1 MRNSMLGLGLV
12 LVMALMLGCSDA
24 GQKVYKVT
32 GKVTLKGQPVADAR
46 LTFAPVDEKKEGAQA
61 AAGKTDAN
69 GVYTLVSTVND
80 KDSGALPG
88 QYKVAISK
96 KYIDGNPSEEE
107 QEEMRK
113 KALESGGLTSFKQKE
128 SLPKEYTSLGT
139 TPLTA
144 TVEEKEENVIDFQLK

>member
-1 MRNSMLGLGLV
+1 MRNSMSCLGLV
-12 LVMALMLGCSDA
+12 FVMTLLSGCSDDA
-24 GQKVYKVT
+24 PKVYKVT
-32 GKVTLKGQPVADAR
+32 GTVTLKGEPVADAR
-46 LTFAPVDEKKEGAQA
+46 LTFAPVDEKDGAQA

-69 GVYTLVSTVND
+69 GVYTLVSVAND

-88 QYKVAISK
+88 KYKVAISK

-128 SLPKEYTSLGT
+128 ALPKKYTSLGT

-144 TVEEKEENVIDFQLK
+144 TVEEKDDNVFDFKLD